1 MAKTVGTVYE
11 AVVIP
16 TLRNLSVGM
25 TTKSMQLA
33 ECIDFDEVI
42 NIFAEKIKDQ
52 DE

>member
-1 MAKTVGTVYE
+1 
-11 AVVIP
+11 
-16 TLRNLSVGM
+16 M

-52 DE
+52 DEWNYEIAKVPIIIETLKHVSRGAH